1 MGENE
6 LLPRLNRLEKEV
18 RELIATFAGIKID
31 LQLMVKVKE
40 RIKPG
45 TGCKVYYDSNGL
57 IMKSSDLEAGD
68 IPSLPMEKVD
78 GLLERLN
85 KQAED
90 QKKGKIEEKK
100 IKSGTGIK
108 ISYDEYGRVTSST
121 NNLLQDDIPE
131 LPMER
136 ISGLEDTIRNI
147 RSELNG
153 ILSAR
158 KDRYRVAPGT
168 YTKITY
174 GDDGRVISGTNISMD
189 DIPMNLINRIIA
201 IESRIGSLAAQDTMN
216 SVVRR
221 VDKKLNANPE
231 IYPGTY
237 TKVYVDEHG
246 LVTQGDRITIDD
258 IGPITINNV
267 ADLQSILKNKANQSD
282 MIQVMNTVNQLASSD
297 KSREIVQLKNEVST
311 KANDYT
317 VRTMETKLNMI
328 SSSVDTLL
336 NRMPDK
342 NVMEL
347 INNLVQSN
355 EDMKRRIASF
365 EREINDKIEKLKK

>member
-31 LQLMVKVKE
+31 LQLMVKGKE

-90 QKKGKIEEKK
+90 QKKGKFEEKK

-136 ISGLEDTIRNI
+136 IFGLEDTIRNI
-147 RSELNG
+147 RNELNG
-153 ILSAR
+153 ILSTR

-347 INNLVQSN
+347 INSLVQSN